1 MSKFFYFHFFL
12 GLIFSS
18 FHGYSQTFIDYP
30 IKFSET
36 RNASRLVEFQHSKF
50 VKKITTQDG
59 ISYNI
64 EKRYF
69 KDDGINELVFTLSR
83 LGHNVS
89 VKNSKFTFLINDTL
103 KNINFKIDK
112 DSLLIVQP
120 PINFHRFQLKI
131 LFNNEVQGIFDIRIV
146 PKTKVSIIIVPLIE
160 PKWSVD
166 GLSKRLN
173 QIYNNINGTISV
185 KVQPIFKSKLISVK
199 EKLDNPS
206 ETYDRYTKQMI
217 QLRDEYF
224 ERYPNATKKAYYLF
238 VTPEFTNQ
246 QIISYAP
253 EKGMFC
259 FANFKDTNHFYR
271 DVSIELSRSILG
283 TNLSSQFKKTNS
295 DSILL
300 THAAYKNYLSTFNQF
315 NYFDNYEDVRTNSGQ
330 IAYYF
335 WEEDTKGNISIL
347 NNSFLSSIHRPYKK
361 NYPSFY
367 LNVSNPF
374 FKEITI
380 ILNKRINI
388 LHIISLLSLIF
399 GVYLVQKKII
409 IRFFLLQKI
418 KKLTFIFLC
427 AIALIV
433 FIKLYPIINLGY
445 KQFEIFNGKIDELK
459 LLNVEHAVSNVGY
472 NSNEFSNFE
481 PKSYSENFIRKKQEW
496 FKKRSKKVQW
506 FEGVIDG
513 SNRLVQLKHTK
524 SSNTFRFNQKTIYAS
539 NHYMI
544 LKLKDSNNRVIK
556 TKIYNHLGVDLSN
569 KLTIK
574 DPAKRVLLF
583 TNGYRPT
590 SLGGDFK
597 SMLGDIENHGI
608 EYPNSSNIIY
618 PFDRFNYWHPWKKI
632 DEKFAKRIN
641 ASDIYFAD
649 GHFSV
654 ATSNHTS
661 VVNFSTLSSMY
672 PKRCPN
678 PKQHSC
684 FRTLSKNTFQN
695 KYAFL
700 FGKKSTSTYDLLATK
715 SNKEGFKLRYDNGKI
730 AGLNLL
736 QQLNELP
743 NNSKNDTLFI
753 VAHSMGYAYS
763 LGIIDV
769 VRNKINFGGFY
780 IIAPEN
786 AIAGSV
792 NTKEWKQIWQYGS
805 KYTNDHADP
814 PCLQDGIAAQS
825 KAQGLPVKNHVF
837 IPHQLYTKK
846 GFFDSHFVGNYK
858 WIFEIPEG
866 EQGYIK
872 QN

>member
-1 MSKFFYFHFFL
+1 MFRIIFFTFFL
-12 GLIFSS
+12 GSLMAPFL
-18 FHGYSQTFIDYP
+18 GNSQTIGGYP
-30 IKFSET
+30 IKFSVSE
-36 RNASRLVEFQHSKF
+36 NASPIQFQESYY
-50 VKKITTQDG
+50 KKKTITEEG
-59 ISYNI
+59 VYYEI

-69 KDDGINELVFTLSR
+69 KENGLNELIFSLSNLPR
-83 LGHNVS
+83 ENPI
-89 VKNSKFTFLINDTL
+89 KRTKFTFLINDTL
-103 KNINFKIDK
+103 KNLDWKIVQ
-112 DSLLIVQP
+112 DSLLIVKSPYNQS
-120 PINFHRFQLKI
+120 RFQLSIRCNDVIK
-131 LFNNEVQGIFDIRIV
+131 GIFDIRVV

-166 GLSKRLN
+166 SLSKRLN
-173 QIYNNINGTISV
+173 QIYNNINGTISL
-185 KVQPIFKSKLISVK
+185 KVQPIFKSKLISAK

-206 ETYDRYTKQMI
+206 ITYDRYTRQMI

-224 ERYPNATKKAYYLF
+224 ERHPNATKKAYYLF
-238 VTPEFTNQ
+238 VTPEFTGEK
-246 QIISYAP
+246 IKSYAP

-259 FANFKDTNHFYR
+259 FANFKETSNIYR
-271 DVSIELSRSILG
+271 DLSIELSRSILG
-283 TNLSSQFKKTNS
+283 TNLSSQFKKENS
-295 DSILL
+295 DSLLL

-315 NYFDNYEDVRTNSGQ
+315 NFYDNYEDVRTNSGQ

-335 WEEDTKGNISIL
+335 WEEDSKGNIRIL

-367 LNVSNPF
+367 LNVSNPL

-388 LHIISLLSLIF
+388 LHIITFLSLIT
-399 GVYLVQKKII
+399 GVI
-409 IRFFLLQKI
+409 LLQKKLIINYLLLKKI
-418 KKLTFIFLC
+418 KRLLFLILLFG
-427 AIALIV
+427 AVYV
-433 FIKLYPIINLGY
+433 FLKLYPIINLGY
-445 KQFEIFNGKIDELK
+445 KQYEILNGKIDELK
-459 LLNVEHAVSNVGY
+459 QLNVENAINTVGY

-481 PKSYSENFIRKKQEW
+481 PKSYSENFFRKKQEW
-496 FKKRSKKVQW
+496 FKKRSNKVQW

-513 SNRLVQLKHTK
+513 SNKLVQLKHTK
-524 SSNTFRFNQKTIYAS
+524 SSNSFRFNQTTIYAT

-544 LKLKDSNNRVIK
+544 LKLKDSNNKVIK
-556 TKIYNHLGVDLSN
+556 TKIYNHLGIDLSN
-569 KLTIK
+569 KLTLK

-608 EYPNSSNIIY
+608 EYPNSSNILY

-678 PKQHSC
+678 PKKHTC

-769 VRNKINFGGFY
+769 VRNKIKFGGFY

-786 AIAGSV
+786 AIAGKV
-792 NTKEWKQIWQYGS
+792 NPKEWKQIWQYGS
-805 KYTNDHADP
+805 KYTEKHTDP

-825 KAQGLPVKNHVF
+825 KAQGLPKKNHVF

-858 WIFEIPEG
+858 WVFEIPEG